1 MMFSVIPVVHDYA
14 WLNDRAEKYV
24 EATCRLICEPLRVL
38 TMATSA
44 FLFLGRTVVSLGA
57 SGATDCGC
65 VSSLQQQ
72 QHNKKT

>member
-14 WLNDRAEKYV
+14 WLNDRAEKHV

-57 SGATDCGC
+57 SGAADCGC